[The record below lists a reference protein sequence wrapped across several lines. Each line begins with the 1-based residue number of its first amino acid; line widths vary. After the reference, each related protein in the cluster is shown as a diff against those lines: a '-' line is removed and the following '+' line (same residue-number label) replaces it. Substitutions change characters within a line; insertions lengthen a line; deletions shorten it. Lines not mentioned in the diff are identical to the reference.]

1 MPKPTKKP
9 KPGNRAV
16 AEPAASTVAERLTI
30 TLFEADAAAIKR
42 LRNGLFADTEEI
54 ATASE
59 IIRFLLRDAPKT
71 LDAAGFLASRAQMQA
86 EDGRTKRAAAAA
98 EK

>member
-1 MPKPTKKP
+1 MQKAPKKP
-9 KPGNRAV
+9 RAAKAL

-59 IIRFLLRDAPKT
+59 IIRYLLRDAPKT
-71 LDAAGFLASRAQMQA
+71 LDSARFLASRAQMQQ
-86 EDGRTKRAAAAA
+86 EDGRTKRAAAD
-98 EK
+98 K

>member
-1 MPKPTKKP
+1 MQKAPKKS
-9 KPGNRAV
+9 RA
-16 AEPAASTVAERLTI
+16 AKAPEPAASATAERLTI

-59 IIRFLLRDAPKT
+59 IIRFLLREAPKT
-71 LDAAGFLASRAQMQA
+71 LDSARFLAARAQMQQ
-86 EDGRTKRAAAAA
+86 EDGRTKRAAA

>member
-1 MPKPTKKP
+1 MPKAAKKP
-9 KPGNRAV
+9 KSGSHAI
-16 AEPAASTVAERLTI
+16 AEPAASTTAERLTI

-71 LDAAGFLASRAQMQA
+71 LDAARFLANRAQMQQ
-86 EDGRTKRAAAAA
+86 EDGRTRRAAV